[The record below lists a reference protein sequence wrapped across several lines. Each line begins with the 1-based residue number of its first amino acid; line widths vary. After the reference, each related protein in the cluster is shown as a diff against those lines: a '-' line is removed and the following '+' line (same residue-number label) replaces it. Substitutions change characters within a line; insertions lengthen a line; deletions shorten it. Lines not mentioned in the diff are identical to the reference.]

1 MVPRSPAIQVRR
13 ISKRLVRAGIAGM
26 DNQFAAHVI
35 SFQIGINKD
44 VVQNSGR
51 QGKFQVPPPGN
62 SFFEMRL
69 S

>member
-1 MVPRSPAIQVRR
+1 M
-13 ISKRLVRAGIAGM
+13 GI
-26 DNQFAAHVI
+26 DKYI
-35 SFQIGINKD
+35 I
-44 VVQNSGR
+44 QNSGR